1 MIENNSAAEQV
12 LLGRLLEGDDE
23 AFVAS
28 TVSALSP
35 HAFSTDKHKAVFA
48 AISTLVSTG
57 HPVDLTSV
65 VTELRRRDQLDVAG
79 GPSGLSAMTHAS
91 LSASARAPQL
101 HLEAMAGREQLRRL
115 ESEMELALDLIRDG
129 QLSSVDEARSRLAKL
144 FDAQSFQSTT
154 LPDIRSQIEELK
166 HSLDVRLVNGVDGID
181 GVPTGWRDLDGG
193 KDSMALVKGL
203 KDGRLTVLAARPG
216 TGKTTA
222 IIDWV
227 RAACDSGA
235 GVVLFSLEQPAEE
248 ITELLVVAECGNMH
262 RNKLQ
267 NPTEL
272 TDLGWDKVSEAMARV
287 ASWHLVIDDTARTLP
302 QMRRVA
308 AAARTKFQAEGTD
321 LRIVFEDYIQLTE
334 AGDQQQASLNQAQRL
349 SEIANGFKAMAKDM
363 SIAVVVAAQFNR
375 GPTEGD
381 RPPKLSD
388 MKGSGG
394 LEEAADLV
402 IGLHRPYAIDP
413 QGSSETPDDLH
424 VLILKHRQGRAG
436 GILSRSFL
444 GEFARTSE
452 PRSRQI
458 ASSGA

>member
-1 MIENNSAAEQV
+1 
-12 LLGRLLEGDDE
+12 
-23 AFVAS
+23 
-28 TVSALSP
+28 
-35 HAFSTDKHKAVFA
+35 
-48 AISTLVSTG
+48 
-57 HPVDLTSV
+57 
-65 VTELRRRDQLDVAG
+65 
-79 GPSGLSAMTHAS
+79 
-91 LSASARAPQL
+91 
-101 HLEAMAGREQLRRL
+101 
-115 ESEMELALDLIRDG
+115 
-129 QLSSVDEARSRLAKL
+129 
-144 FDAQSFQSTT
+144 
-154 LPDIRSQIEELK
+154 
-166 HSLDVRLVNGVDGID
+166 
-181 GVPTGWRDLDGG
+181 
-193 KDSMALVKGL
+193 MALVKGL